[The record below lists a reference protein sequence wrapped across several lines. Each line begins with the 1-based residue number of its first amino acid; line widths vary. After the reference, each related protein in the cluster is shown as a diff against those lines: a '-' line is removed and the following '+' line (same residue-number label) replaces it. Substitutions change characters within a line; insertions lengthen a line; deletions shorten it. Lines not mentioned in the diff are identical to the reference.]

1 MNTIVGIFVI
11 IGIAAFWIWV
21 FWGLLSVIYQSLMFA
36 FYAAGWT
43 VICVFEI
50 VARFSKAIHRMVSR

>member
-21 FWGLLSVIYQSLMFA
+21 FWGFLSVIYHTIMLA
-36 FYAAGWT
+36 FYAVGWM
-43 VICVFEI
+43 VISVFEL
-50 VARFSKAIHRMVSR
+50 VARVSKAIHRMVSR